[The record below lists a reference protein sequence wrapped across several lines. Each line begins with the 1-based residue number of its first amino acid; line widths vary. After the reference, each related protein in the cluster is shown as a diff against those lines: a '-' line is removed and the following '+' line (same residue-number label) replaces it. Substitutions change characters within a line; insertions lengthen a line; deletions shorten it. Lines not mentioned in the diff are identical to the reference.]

1 MHIHWLFVPN
11 TLSHWV
17 ASMSSI
23 VSFTLGI
30 VELIRNKKI
39 ESWIFFAIAGLFLI
53 VAFDQ
58 AWQDEHRNSEIMKVE
73 KSKAESD
80 MTFWKDQSYS
90 KDASLRTRDE
100 LLVKNY
106 GVLADT
112 QSSMATLSNRL
123 LDVAKPEPLK
133 IDVMRWRLP
142 VNSDQPKW
150 QITAMGIG
158 RDSQQDYLARQR
170 HSYV

>member
-1 MHIHWLFVPN
+1 
-11 TLSHWV
+11 
-17 ASMSSI
+17 
-23 VSFTLGI
+23 
-30 VELIRNKKI
+30 
-39 ESWIFFAIAGLFLI
+39 
-53 VAFDQ
+53 
-58 AWQDEHRNSEIMKVE
+58 
-73 KSKAESD
+73 
-80 MTFWKDQSYS
+80 
-90 KDASLRTRDE
+90 
-100 LLVKNY
+100 
-106 GVLADT
+106 
-112 QSSMATLSNRL
+112 MATLSNRL